1 MITESRIRALEDRVE
16 ELEQN
21 FLQAQ
26 RNQVPITNKTDTN
39 SDLINVLDKK
49 VDTAVEEMFPAWNP
63 DGYDYFAGEKVKY
76 NGLIYR
82 CIQNHKSQADWAPD
96 TAVSLWVETSD
107 PAIEWPEWKQP
118 AGAHDAYNKG
128 DKVSHLDKH
137 WVSDIDANVYEPSVY
152 GWTEA
157 E

>member
-1 MITESRIRALEDRVE
+1 MNIETRIKNLENLVE
-16 ELEQN
+16 KLIETIN
-21 FLQAQ
+21 NSKFY
-26 RNQVPITNKTDTN
+26 TDADVN
-39 SDLINVLDKK
+39 GVRKGVSDLDKK
-49 VDTAVEEMFPAWNP
+49 LDEAVYPAW
-63 DGYDYFAGEKVKY
+63 DGKGYDYFAGEKVTYNEKY
-76 NGLIYR
+76 YR
-82 CIQNHKSQADWAPD
+82 CIQNHTSQADWTPD
-96 TAVSLWVETSD
+96 TAVSLWVEVSD

-137 WVSDIDANVYEPSVY
+137 WISDIDANVYEPSVY